1 MLKKILLFLKRTV
14 TWGCVTFTALTALI
28 YIISHFMK
36 NTDYVTTPRML
47 GLLIFSMVV
56 GAASAF
62 LFTDLMN
69 LLVRIMIHYGIILA
83 AFILLFIAWKS
94 YPKTD
99 NGTVILIMLFT
110 AAYAVIVG
118 AVFGLRAVF
127 NRKKKEEKDYKP
139 KFSK

>member
-1 MLKKILLFLKRTV
+1 MLKKILLFLKTAIAD
-14 TWGCVTFTALTALI
+14 GCVIFTALTALI
-28 YIISHFMK
+28 YMIAHFMK
-36 NTDYVTTPRML
+36 NNDYITTPRML
-47 GLLIFSMVV
+47 GLMIFSMVV

-69 LLVRIMIHYGIILA
+69 LLGRIMIHYGIILA

-118 AVFGLRAVF
+118 AVFGSRAVF

>member
-1 MLKKILLFLKRTV
+1 MLKKTLLFIKRTV

-28 YIISHFMK
+28 YIISHFMN

-47 GLLIFSMVV
+47 GLLLFSMIV
-56 GAASAF
+56 GAASAL

-69 LLVRIMIHYGIILA
+69 LAVRIVIHYGIILA
-83 AFILLFIAWKS
+83 AFILLFIAWKN

-99 NGTVILIMLFT
+99 NGTAILIMLFT
-110 AAYAVIVG
+110 AAYAVIMG